1 MTGWPARAGAVVVTL
16 AGAAALAALSAWPMP
31 GDPAEHALLRLDWR
45 LRGEEAGDCLRPRQE
60 DLERLPLHM
69 RNPDACL
76 GAVPPYHLRLWV
88 DDALVVDDVVR
99 GGGAREDRPLTVY
112 RAVPVTPGA
121 RRIRAEFVRDAETLA
136 EEEEEDDDDDEKP
149 PVALHVESEAMLEPG
164 RVLLIVRRQDTGTLE
179 VRSPL
184 P

>member
-1 MTGWPARAGAVVVTL
+1 MTGWLARAVAVVVTL
-16 AGAAALAALSAWPMP
+16 AGAEALAALSAWPMP
-31 GDPAEHALLRLDWR
+31 GDPPAHALLRLDWR
-45 LRGEEAGDCLRPRQE
+45 LRGEEAGDCLRPRLE
-60 DLERLPLHM
+60 DLARLPLHM

-76 GAVPPYHLRLWV
+76 GALPPYHLRLWV
-88 DDALVVDDVVR
+88 DDTLVVDDVVR

-112 RAVPVTPGA
+112 RAVPLTPGR
-121 RRIRAEFVRDAETLA
+121 RRIRAEFVRDAQTLTDTDRA
-136 EEEEEDDDDDEKP
+136 KP
-149 PVALHVESEAMLEPG
+149 PVALHVESVATVEPG

>member
-1 MTGWPARAGAVVVTL
+1 MTGWTARAGAVVVTL
-16 AGAAALAALSAWPMP
+16 AGAAALASLSAWPMP
-31 GDPAEHALLRLDWR
+31 GDPPEHALLRLDWR

-76 GAVPPYHLRLWV
+76 GALPPYHLRLWV
-88 DDALVVDDVVR
+88 DDALVIDDVVR

-112 RAVPVTPGA
+112 RAVQVEPGS
-121 RRIRAEFVRDAETLA
+121 RRIRAEFVRDAQTLT
-136 EEEEEDDDDDEKP
+136 DTDRPKP
-149 PVALHVESEAMLEPG
+149 PVALHVESEATLEAG

>member
-1 MTGWPARAGAVVVTL
+1 MTGWPARAGAIVVTL

-31 GDPAEHALLRLDWR
+31 GEPPGHALLRLDWR

-88 DDALVVDDVVR
+88 DDALVVDEVVR

-112 RAVPVTPGA
+112 RALRVTPGT
-121 RRIRAEFVRDAETLA
+121 RRIRAEFVRQAETLTDGGDA
-136 EEEEEDDDDDEKP
+136 KP
-149 PVALHVESEAMLEPG
+149 PVALHVASQATLEAG
-164 RVLLIVRRQDTGTLE
+164 QVLLIVRRQDTGTLE
-179 VRSPL
+179 VRSPR

>member
-1 MTGWPARAGAVVVTL
+1 MTGWPARAGAVVLTL

-45 LRGEEAGDCLRPRQE
+45 LRGEEAGDCLRPREE

-69 RNPDACL
+69 RNPNACL
-76 GAVPPYHLRLWV
+76 GALPPYHLRVWV
-88 DDALVVDDVVR
+88 DDALVVEDVVR
-99 GGGAREDRPLTVY
+99 GGGARQDRPLTVY
-112 RAVPVTPGA
+112 RSVRVTPGA
-121 RRIRAEFVRDAETLA
+121 RRIRAEFVRDAETLT
-136 EEEEEDDDDDEKP
+136 DDDAAKP
-149 PVALHVESEAMLEPG
+149 PVALHVDAEATLEPG

-179 VRSPL
+179 VRSPR

>member
-16 AGAAALAALSAWPMP
+16 AGAAILAALSAWPMP
-31 GDPAEHALLRLDWR
+31 GDPPEHALLRLDWR
-45 LRGEEAGDCLRPRQE
+45 LRGEEAGDCLRPREE
-60 DLERLPLHM
+60 DLERLPVHM

-76 GAVPPYHLRLWV
+76 GALPPYHLRLWV
-88 DDALVVDDVVR
+88 DGALLVDDLVR

-112 RAVPVTPGA
+112 RAVPLTPGS
-121 RRIRAEFVRDAETLA
+121 RRIRAEFVREAQTLSDADHA
-136 EEEEEDDDDDEKP
+136 KP
-149 PVALHVESEAMLEPG
+149 PVALHVESEATLEPG

>member
-1 MTGWPARAGAVVVTL
+1 MTGWPARAGALVVTV

-31 GDPAEHALLRLDWR
+31 GDPPEHALLRLDWR
-45 LRGEEAGDCLRPRQE
+45 LRGEEAGDCLRPRHE

-112 RAVPVTPGA
+112 RAVRVTPGA
-121 RRIRAEFVRDAETLA
+121 RRIRAEFVREAETLT
-136 EEEEEDDDDDEKP
+136 DDDDVKQ
-149 PVALHVESEAMLEPG
+149 PVALQVESEATLEPG

>member
-1 MTGWPARAGAVVVTL
+1 MTWWLARAGAVVVTL

-31 GDPAEHALLRLDWR
+31 GDPPEYALLRLDWR

-76 GAVPPYHLRLWV
+76 GALPPYHLRLWV

-112 RAVPVTPGA
+112 RAVQLQPGT
-121 RRIRAEFVRDAETLA
+121 RRIRAEFVRDAQTLTDA
-136 EEEEEDDDDDEKP
+136 DRAKP
-149 PVALHVESEAMLEPG
+149 PVALHVESEATVEPG